1 MLVSILVE
9 LDEIRSEVDVADRSR
24 DWFRQAEHD
33 CRHARNASTAGDHD
47 WACFAAQQAGE
58 KALKALVA
66 RLGGEAWGHSLLA
79 LVTALS
85 ERDTEASALREPA
98 IILDRLYIP
107 TRYPNGF
114 DAGAPADY
122 FLEADSHQAIANAE
136 RILDFV
142 RRRLS

>member
-1 MLVSILVE
+1 MAE
-9 LDEIRSEVDVADRSR
+9 RSG
-24 DWFRQAEHD
+24 DWLRQAEHD
-33 CRHARNASTAGDHD
+33 CQHARNSTADGDYD

-66 RLGGEAWGHSLLA
+66 RLGGDAWGHSLLT

-85 ERDTEASALREPA
+85 ALEPEVASLREAA
-98 IILDRLYIP
+98 IVLDRFYIP

-114 DAGAPADY
+114 DAGAPQDY
-122 FLEADSHQAIANAE
+122 FLGTDARQAIEHAE
-136 RILDFV
+136 QIIEFI

>member
-1 MLVSILVE
+1 LAWPTRCLY
-9 LDEIRSEVDVADRSR
+9 
-24 DWFRQAEHD
+24 
-33 CRHARNASTAGDHD
+33 

-66 RLGGEAWGHSLLA
+66 RLGGDAWGQSLLT
-79 LVTALS
+79 LVTALAD
-85 ERDTEASALREPA
+85 RDPDVAALRESA

-114 DAGAPADY
+114 DAGAPEDY
-122 FLEADSHQAIANAE
+122 FLEADSRHAIANAE
-136 RILDFV
+136 RILEFV

>member
-1 MLVSILVE
+1 MAE
-9 LDEIRSEVDVADRSR
+9 RSAD
-24 DWFRQAEHD
+24 WLRQAEHD
-33 CRHARNASTAGDHD
+33 CQHARNASADGDYD

-66 RLGGEAWGHSLLA
+66 RLGGDAWGHSLLT

-85 ERDTEASALREPA
+85 PLEPEVAPLREAA
-98 IILDRLYIP
+98 IVLDRFDIP

-122 FLEADSHQAIANAE
+122 FLEADARQAIAHAE
-136 RILDFV
+136 QIIEVV

>member
-1 MLVSILVE
+1 MPE
-9 LDEIRSEVDVADRSR
+9 RSE
-24 DWFRQAEHD
+24 DWYRQGVHD
-33 CRHARNASTAGDHD
+33 CEHARAAAGLGHHD

-79 LVTALS
+79 LVDGLARVAPEVGT
-85 ERDTEASALREPA
+85 LREAA
-98 IILDRLYIP
+98 ILLDRFYVP

-114 DAGAPADY
+114 DRGAPVDY
-122 FLEADSHQAIANAE
+122 FLERDARDAIANAE
-136 RILDFV
+136 RILEFV

>member
-1 MLVSILVE
+1 
-9 LDEIRSEVDVADRSR
+9 VAERSR

-33 CRHARNASTAGDHD
+33 CQHARHATRDGDYD

-66 RLGGEAWGHSLLA
+66 RLGGDAWGHSLLT
-79 LVTALS
+79 LVTALTAL
-85 ERDTEASALREPA
+85 EPEVAPLREAA
-98 IILDRLYIP
+98 IVLDRFYIP

-114 DAGAPADY
+114 DAGAPQDY
-122 FLEADSHQAIANAE
+122 FLEGDARQAIAHAE
-136 RILDFV
+136 QIIEFV